1 MYFIGKFIFSSES
14 QEKRKA
20 NECYRMS
27 VTLGC
32 FELHGC
38 IYLYLY
44 RYMEMVW
51 VTLKTTAT
59 NELSSFY
66 YTNEYTCLHIDITY
80 MYMTT

>member
-38 IYLYLY
+38 IL
-44 RYMEMVW
+44 EMVW

-80 MYMTT
+80 TYMTT